1 MTTPSLHFSNGKCV
15 EAHAPAS
22 RSYFKLMDASGSLH
36 SGDPSREG
44 IEARRASLIAENE
57 LRADLVRCGFH
68 ASLKYPMPPRQKM
81 AVIRSHRNHLAIIKA
96 DLKHWQNAKVEE
108 VQL

>member
-1 MTTPSLHFSNGKCV
+1 MTTASLTFSNGKCV
-15 EAHAPAS
+15 EAHAPVS
-22 RSYFKLMDASGSLH
+22 RPYFKLMDASGSLH

-96 DLKHWQNAKVEE
+96 EINYWKKADAEE
-108 VQL
+108 VQI